1 MKLGFCCVTSVK
13 LLTLSEPP
21 WPYIINRNSDTYHS
35 LSSAHCSTLDWSYS
49 RPTLMFFSGLLPL
62 NSGADL
68 CCSQGLQCSSRPL
81 STPTHSIPA
90 SHAHVAASRKES
102 SMLLSL
108 KRNSCYMHHV
118 HGTKSLYHSF
128 KGLIFVGIYKSV
140 NYFLSLRSDQAISSM
155 DEGMSSVFC
164 SPSQSQ
170 LLERCLAC
178 HAMPSRFHCGCATLW
193 PTACQALLSMGF
205 SRQEY

>member
-1 MKLGFCCVTSVK
+1 MTPTILSPQLTARPWIGPTVAPHSCFSQGFFLLQWSLSV
-13 LLTLSEPP
+13 LLPGFAAQPTVLQPP
-21 WPYIINRNSDTYHS
+21 PQHPHS
-35 LSSAHCSTLDWSYS
+35 LYTCFP
-49 RPTLMFFSGLLPL
+49 RP
-62 NSGADL
+62 
-68 CCSQGLQCSSRPL
+68 CCSLQERKL
-81 STPTHSIPA
+81 N
-90 SHAHVAASRKES
+90 AAFSQES
-102 SMLLSL
+102 D
-108 KRNSCYMHHV
+108 SCYMHLV

-155 DEGMSSVFC
+155 DEGMSSIFC

-170 LLERCLAC
+170 LLERCLAY
-178 HAMPSRFHCGCATLW
+178 HAVPSHFHCGCATLW